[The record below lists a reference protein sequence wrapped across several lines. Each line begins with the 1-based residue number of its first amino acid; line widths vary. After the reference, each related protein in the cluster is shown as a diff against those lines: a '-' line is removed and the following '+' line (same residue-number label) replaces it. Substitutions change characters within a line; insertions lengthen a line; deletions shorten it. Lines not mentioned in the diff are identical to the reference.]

1 MTDDSFERQIVKETV
16 TLNSKLKKDMM
27 TPNAELT
34 TGLWMPNEKKKLITL
49 NTKDAALN
57 AQIELAALNAGTEK
71 R

>member
-1 MTDDSFERQIVKETV
+1 MA
-16 TLNSKLKKDMM
+16 LNAKRK
-27 TPNAELT
+27 
-34 TGLWMPNEKKKLITL
+34 KKKLITL